1 MITASQSPSQELAPM
16 TIPRS
21 GTSRRVSGTRH
32 HAPLPIPSSLSTNS
46 TVATHVLAAGNDF
59 PSTDVACPR
68 NKHKTQARTATFL
81 LSPAAIFVHL
91 ESLGLGCITCC
102 CCCGGRARVPRAER
116 PEQGSSPPTNRFRS
130 VGSGDWLH
138 ELSRMA
144 GAPSRDMLRPV
155 ASPFCSPS
163 ARSGVYLHQG
173 NTADE

>member
-1 MITASQSPSQELAPM
+1 MFVFSRSTLDRWQLVNTAIRRLTLSDDNSISQSPSQELAPM
-16 TIPRS
+16 TIPSS

-91 ESLGLGCITCC
+91 ESLGLGFITCC
-102 CCCGGRARVPRAER
+102 CCCGGRARVPREER

-130 VGSGDWLH
+130 VSGD
-138 ELSRMA
+138 
-144 GAPSRDMLRPV
+144 
-155 ASPFCSPS
+155 
-163 ARSGVYLHQG
+163 
-173 NTADE
+173 